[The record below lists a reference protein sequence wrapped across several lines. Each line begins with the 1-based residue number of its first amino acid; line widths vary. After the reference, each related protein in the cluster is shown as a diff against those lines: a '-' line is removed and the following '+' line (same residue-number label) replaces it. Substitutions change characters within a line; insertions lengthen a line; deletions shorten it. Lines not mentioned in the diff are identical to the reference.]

1 MRIVEVFKTNVA
13 LAASASRMID
23 TLQQHFPAYRVNFD
37 LHDCDNVLR
46 VESHTGSIDTSGIML
61 TLSRSGYFI
70 APLPD

>member
-13 LAASASRMID
+13 LPASASRMIH

-37 LHDCDNVLR
+37 LHDCDKVLR
-46 VESHTGSIDTSGIML
+46 VESHTGSIDISGIMHAI
-61 TLSRSGYFI
+61 SQSGYFI